1 MHLAAARDVEGV
13 GAHLGHVQ
21 RHVLQKFPLQ
31 TVAQVAG
38 GDVFALAAG
47 ERGIVD
53 GEGHL
58 DRRVGDLDERQ
69 RLDGLE
75 IAERAADGDVGN
87 AGEGDDLARRGLL
100 DGAAAEAGE
109 LIQRDDLFLLL
120 DGRIVVVADD
130 DLLVLVDRTALD
142 AADAHPA
149 DELVVVDGGDEHLQ
163 RAVFVARGRIDIVDD
178 RLKQRDK
185 VGALLVGAVGGR
197 ALAGRT
203 EDGGGVELLL
213 RGVEVE
219 QQLEHLVHDLVHAG
233 VGPVDLVD
241 DNDDLVAELERLLQ
255 HEPRLGHGA
264 LSRVDEQQNAVD
276 HLQNA
281 LDLAGEIGVARGVD
295 DVDLII
301 FIVDG
306 RVLGQD
312 RDAALALEIARV
324 HHAVHDGLILPVNA
338 ALLQHLVDQRGLA
351 VVDVRDDCNVT
362 NFVLRHNGAPSF

>member
-1 MHLAAARDVEGV
+1 M
-13 GAHLGHVQ
+13 
-21 RHVLQKFPLQ
+21 
-31 TVAQVAG
+31 
-38 GDVFALAAG
+38 
-47 ERGIVD
+47 I
-53 GEGHL
+53 
-58 DRRVGDLDERQ
+58 
-69 RLDGLE
+69 
-75 IAERAADGDVGN
+75 
-87 AGEGDDLARRGLL
+87 
-100 DGAAAEAGE
+100 
-109 LIQRDDLFLLL
+109 
-120 DGRIVVVADD
+120 VADD

-163 RAVFVARGRIDIVDD
+163 RAIFVARGRIDIVDD

-301 FIVDG
+301 FIVD
-306 RVLGQD
+306 
-312 RDAALALEIARV
+312 E
-324 HHAVHDGLILPVNA
+324 
-338 ALLQHLVDQRGLA
+338 RGLA

>member
-1 MHLAAARDVEGV
+1 M
-13 GAHLGHVQ
+13 
-21 RHVLQKFPLQ
+21 
-31 TVAQVAG
+31 
-38 GDVFALAAG
+38 
-47 ERGIVD
+47 
-53 GEGHL
+53 
-58 DRRVGDLDERQ
+58 
-69 RLDGLE
+69 
-75 IAERAADGDVGN
+75 
-87 AGEGDDLARRGLL
+87 
-100 DGAAAEAGE
+100 
-109 LIQRDDLFLLL
+109 
-120 DGRIVVVADD
+120 
-130 DLLVLVDRTALD
+130 
-142 AADAHPA
+142 
-149 DELVVVDGGDEHLQ
+149 
-163 RAVFVARGRIDIVDD
+163 
-178 RLKQRDK
+178 
-185 VGALLVGAVGGR
+185 
-197 ALAGRT
+197 
-203 EDGGGVELLL
+203 
-213 RGVEVE
+213 
-219 QQLEHLVHDLVHAG
+219 HAG

-324 HHAVHDGLILPVNA
+324 HHAVYDGLILPVNA

>member
-1 MHLAAARDVEGV
+1 M
-13 GAHLGHVQ
+13 
-21 RHVLQKFPLQ
+21 
-31 TVAQVAG
+31 
-38 GDVFALAAG
+38 
-47 ERGIVD
+47 
-53 GEGHL
+53 
-58 DRRVGDLDERQ
+58 
-69 RLDGLE
+69 
-75 IAERAADGDVGN
+75 
-87 AGEGDDLARRGLL
+87 
-100 DGAAAEAGE
+100 
-109 LIQRDDLFLLL
+109 
-120 DGRIVVVADD
+120 VVTDD

-163 RAVFVARGRIDIVDD
+163 RAVFVALGRIDIVDD

-233 VGPVDLVD
+233 VGPVNLVD

-255 HEPRLGHGA
+255 HKPRLGHGA
-264 LSRVDEQQNAVD
+264 LSCAVD

-324 HHAVHDGLILPVNA
+324 HHAVYDGLILPVNA